1 VWIHFFT
8 SPHCAQRDIHR
19 QLLGRPVKAEKVLGW
34 KRHVDFD
41 SLIKEMVESDLKASK
56 SLIEDQN

>member
-1 VWIHFFT
+1 MHFFT
-8 SPHCAQRDIHR
+8 SPLCAQRDIRR
-19 QLLGRPVKAEKVLGW
+19 QLLGRPTKAEKVLGW
-34 KRHVDFD
+34 KRHVNFD